1 MWLQRLH
8 CDIPSGGRQTSC
20 HLALIRLRRPLN
32 GGLQRDCNCQQRA
45 DLDEADDFAQL
56 NLIFVPNLANP
67 FYKQAFMLACLPS
80 FVCGLGSDLSAAF
93 RGHILGALLPSLRA
107 RRFGRWVFA
116 IINDVVVFIASG
128 DTHCLSR
135 RRGAFDP
142 WGLRALLIHSCL
154 ALSV

>member
-93 RGHILGALLPSLRA
+93 RGHILGALLPPFAPGALEDGSLPSSTMLSSSLP
-107 RRFGRWVFA
+107 VA
-116 IINDVVVFIASG
+116 IRIAYHVG
-128 DTHCLSR
+128 
-135 RRGAFDP
+135 G
-142 WGLRALLIHSCL
+142 ALLTLGACGHC
-154 ALSV
+154 